1 MHDHCGP
8 SALRDPNQFI
18 SALIQGCHRIMKSI
32 FIFNTKCGQE
42 TRGIVYR
49 LQFLG
54 CSLETD
60 IVTETRENNWQQ
72 NNFNALI
79 LAKFTEANNNM

>member
-1 MHDHCGP
+1 MWI
-8 SALRDPNQFI
+8 RD
-18 SALIQGCHRIMKSI
+18 C
-32 FIFNTKCGQE
+32 
-42 TRGIVYR
+42 GIVYR